1 MADAFTAK
9 SFLLA
14 KAPKRITLL
23 GDKTKK
29 PEPAQHII
37 EFPGGAIEVSRC
49 TDGNY
54 WAHILVTQQ
63 NVCEDL
69 LPGRAGCYGVV
80 VDSRVQRADGG
91 AVDSIERTELV
102 EQIAVLI
109 RPSNTPPGE
118 EQRQVPAANDSE
130 PETEQMDCFAGSRR
144 GDGG

>member
-1 MADAFTAK
+1 VADAFTAK
-9 SFLLA
+9 SFPIA
-14 KAPKRITLL
+14 KAPKRLTLL
-23 GDKTKK
+23 GDKTKR

-49 TDGNY
+49 SDGSY

-80 VDSRVQRADGG
+80 VDSRVQRADGSS
-91 AVDSIERTELV
+91 VDSIERKELV

-109 RPSNTPPGE
+109 RPSRVAPGE
-118 EQRQVPAANDSE
+118 PARQPAANDIE
-130 PETEQMDCFAGSRR
+130 PETEQMDCFSGSQP
-144 GDGG
+144 GGRDV